1 MVVALWMCLGKTCIN
16 STRGSGLSLSPVS
29 VSTENNAIC
38 IWGVGFVLGKH
49 ALGIHPSPR
58 WAVATSL
65 GISLSHMRESKVVH
79 VLLGACWLTDQG
91 GDGQWWEDRRKL
103 RWFWKNQMPPVSI
116 KCPLS
121 PAEKEFAWRPF
132 PYSGH
137 ASIIHVTRLQWITL
151 KWWRYKLQFIW
162 TQNKGG
168 KILVTRKIG

>member
-1 MVVALWMCLGKTCIN
+1 MCLGKTCIN
-16 STRGSGLSLSPVS
+16 STWGPGLSLSPVS

-65 GISLSHMRESKVVH
+65 GISLSHIRESKVVH
-79 VLLGACWLTDQG
+79 VLLGACWLIDQG

-116 KCPLS
+116 KCPHLQLKKSLHEDHFYTLVMLQSYMWPDYNKSLLS
-121 PAEKEFAWRPF
+121 GGGTNFSLSEHKIKVEK
-132 PYSGH
+132 Y
-137 ASIIHVTRLQWITL
+137 
-151 KWWRYKLQFIW
+151 
-162 TQNKGG
+162 
-168 KILVTRKIG
+168 